1 MSLSLPFIL
10 YTVPNLMPARGVL
23 TYCWQSGC
31 TPFGG
36 RYTRYCAKLM
46 SGALVQGIGTI
57 FNFLL
62 RLLRD
67 TVITLRI
74 AAITQQ
80 KRNTGATKNA
90 AANYVYLT

>member
-1 MSLSLPFIL
+1 
-10 YTVPNLMPARGVL
+10 
-23 TYCWQSGC
+23 
-31 TPFGG
+31 
-36 RYTRYCAKLM
+36 M